1 MENRD
6 VLKSPGDVI
15 ADINYLPSTG
25 TPIPPCSWKTRYLG
39 ITYEHTRRMTIRDVR
54 LSPKT
59 FDLQINGFQFIKLP
73 PRQRVTVTDDE
84 VMVKRSYY
92 PELENLVTELYVI
105 YTQCL
110 KQIC

>member
-1 MENRD
+1 
-6 VLKSPGDVI
+6 
-15 ADINYLPSTG
+15 
-25 TPIPPCSWKTRYLG
+25 
-39 ITYEHTRRMTIRDVR
+39 MTIRDVR

-59 FDLQINGFQFIKLP
+59 FDLQTNGFQFIKLP

-110 KQIC
+110 KQMC